1 MIRIA
6 EIIAD
11 LPRHSLFH
19 YISNGAL
26 TSAFFEKAEATV
38 NDGYVYIVLTKSGS
52 PASELIG
59 VFTSK
64 RYNHV
69 SISFDPEL
77 HTMISYNGGEKVVPP
92 GLNHERLKQLN
103 ENAAPSIIVYRLAA
117 TVQQKKTMIDT
128 VREINGEGSAYN
140 LLGLVFKYSHKPN
153 IMFCSQF
160 VYTLLIK
167 SGTNYFEKE
176 AAHVKPTDFV
186 ELDYYRK
193 LEFAYEITFGE
204 TY

>member
-11 LPRHSLFH
+11 LPRH
-19 YISNGAL
+19 
-26 TSAFFEKAEATV
+26 
-38 NDGYVYIVLTKSGS
+38 
-52 PASELIG
+52 
-59 VFTSK
+59 
-64 RYNHV
+64 
-69 SISFDPEL
+69 
-77 HTMISYNGGEKVVPP
+77 
-92 GLNHERLKQLN
+92 
-103 ENAAPSIIVYRLAA
+103 
-117 TVQQKKTMIDT
+117 
-128 VREINGEGSAYN
+128 N

-167 SGTNYFEKE
+167 SGTNYFEKM